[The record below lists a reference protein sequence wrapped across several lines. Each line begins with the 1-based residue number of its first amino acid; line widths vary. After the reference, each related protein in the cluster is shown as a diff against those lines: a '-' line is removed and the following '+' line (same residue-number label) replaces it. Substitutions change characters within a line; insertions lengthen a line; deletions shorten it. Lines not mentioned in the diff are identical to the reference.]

1 MRVSGVRALEVLD
14 SRGMP
19 TLKVSMCVD
28 GAPGSFFVPA
38 GASTGKAEVPE
49 LRDRDARYGGRGV
62 RKAVALAMEVGH
74 RLPRMGFAGQ
84 AEFDD
89 LLHGLNF
96 PGNVTLALSGAF
108 AHAAAAAKGV
118 PLYAYF
124 GTSRALPC
132 PMVNLFSGGLH
143 GGGNMAIQ
151 DILVMPMKYASFA
164 DALEK
169 VWRVYQA
176 ARTLVAKRFDYLPNW
191 VADEGGFAPRFTSIE
206 QALKLAV
213 ESIAKAG
220 LKPGRDMAITLD
232 VAASH
237 ASGITVARLEAWV
250 RDFPILSIEDGLPED
265 AWEGWKDLTRRL
277 GRKVQLVGDDFFA
290 TNPERLGRGILNR
303 CANAVLVKM
312 NQIGTISRTLEVI
325 RMAQQAGYG
334 TVVSARSGETE
345 DWTMADLAVGTGAGQ
360 IKIGSI
366 ARSERLAKYNRLL
379 EIEADL
385 LASGRP
391 VPHERAKRR

>member
-1 MRVSGVRALEVLD
+1 
-14 SRGMP
+14 MP
-19 TLKVSMCVD
+19 
-28 GAPGSFFVPA
+28 
-38 GASTGKAEVPE
+38 
-49 LRDRDARYGGRGV
+49 
-62 RKAVALAMEVGH
+62 
-74 RLPRMGFAGQ
+74 
-84 AEFDD
+84 
-89 LLHGLNF
+89 
-96 PGNVTLALSGAF
+96 
-108 AHAAAAAKGV
+108 
-118 PLYAYF
+118 
-124 GTSRALPC
+124 
-132 PMVNLFSGGLH
+132 
-143 GGGNMAIQ
+143 IQ
-151 DILVMPMKYASFA
+151 DILVMPMRYSSFA

-169 VWRVYQA
+169 VWRVYHA
-176 ARTLVAKRFDYLPNW
+176 ARALVPKRYDYLPNW
-191 VADEGGFAPRFTSIE
+191 VADEGGFAPKFRTVE
-206 QALKLAV
+206 EALKLAV

-237 ASGITVARLEAWV
+237 GAGITIARLEKWV

-265 AWEGWKDLTRRL
+265 DWAGWKDLTRRL

-290 TNPERLGRGILNR
+290 TNPDRVGRGILER
-303 CANAVLVKM
+303 CGNAVLVKM
-312 NQIGTISRTLEVI
+312 NQIGTLTRTLQVI

-379 EIEADL
+379 EIEAEL
-385 LASGRP
+385 TAARP